1 MRGTVFA
8 FFLAMLFSCKTNYL
22 SCGLCI
28 CVQTCSEWIGGHLL
42 FWRGRCQWRGL
53 PCCLQLFSHT
63 GVPSSFLLSQQRLRY
78 LDPCAWT
85 VQRWRN
91 CCQRACL
98 WNGNHQ
104 VSFLVLRS
112 NFNSFF
118 TLQYRIS
125 SKLIPNWVWLIS
137 LSLLGWMVTIFW
149 LCIMP
154 QRRLANWQYLRT
166 GLCWLRP
173 WPTGLTSK
181 HLKSRSKLRVRQVFS
196 ECMNSFVGR
205 KIY

>member
-1 MRGTVFA
+1 MIPYF
-8 FFLAMLFSCKTNYL
+8 
-22 SCGLCI
+22 
-28 CVQTCSEWIGGHLL
+28 
-42 FWRGRCQWRGL
+42 
-53 PCCLQLFSHT
+53 
-63 GVPSSFLLSQQRLRY
+63 SSFLLPQQRLRY
-78 LDPCAWT
+78 LDPCTWT
-85 VQRWRN
+85 VQRWWN

-205 KIY
+205 KID

>member
-1 MRGTVFA
+1 
-8 FFLAMLFSCKTNYL
+8 MLRKWIDFHKQIIGHWHYL
-22 SCGLCI
+22 TSI
-28 CVQTCSEWIGGHLL
+28 L
-42 FWRGRCQWRGL
+42 FNMGL
-53 PCCLQLFSHT
+53 PQTLA
-63 GVPSSFLLSQQRLRY
+63 SSENQIQISSSLLLPQQRLRY
-78 LDPCAWT
+78 LDPCTWT
-85 VQRWRN
+85 VQRWWN

-112 NFNSFF
+112 NFNSFY
-118 TLQYRIS
+118 TLQCRIS
-125 SKLIPNWVWLIS
+125 SKLIPNWVWLVS
-137 LSLLGWMVTIFW
+137 LSLLGWMATIFW

-205 KIY
+205 KID